1 MLGRIDDRNEVSLAE
16 QRQAFSSLKAIKAGK
31 RVGSVRT
38 GHRVRDYMPGA
49 IPQQTSSSN
58 HSQKPN
64 APIQIYQV
72 FNCKVII

>member
-1 MLGRIDDRNEVSLAE
+1 MLGRNDDRNEVSVAE
-16 QRQAFSSLKAIKAGK
+16 QRHAFSSLKAIKAGK

-49 IPQQTSSSN
+49 VPQQTGTMN
-58 HSQKPN
+58 QAQKPN

-72 FNCKVII
+72 NFRFLF